1 MGLPLYCLRS
11 LFLDAVC
18 SSDKSYS
25 AISKAHYSGMPCA
38 VLVVEGI
45 FITTGGKSNLQG
57 KVNNNTPTV
66 RLISVLSMKRNV

>member
-1 MGLPLYCLRS
+1 MGVPLYCLHS

-25 AISKAHYSGMPCA
+25 AISQNPLQWDA
-38 VLVVEGI
+38 VLVVMGI
-45 FITTGGKSNLQG
+45 FITAGGKSNLQG
-57 KVNNNTPTV
+57 KVNSHSPTV